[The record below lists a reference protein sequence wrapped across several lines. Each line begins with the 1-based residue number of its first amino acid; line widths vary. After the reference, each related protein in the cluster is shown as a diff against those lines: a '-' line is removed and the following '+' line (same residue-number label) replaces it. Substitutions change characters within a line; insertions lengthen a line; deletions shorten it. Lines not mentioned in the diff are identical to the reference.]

1 MIDNGHVSK
10 ILIGRKAIMDY
21 LDLKSKE
28 SFYKWIHRGMPAVI
42 EENRWYAH
50 KENLEMFFK
59 VRTNIILS
67 GEIPEDAE

>member
-1 MIDNGHVSK
+1 MKENGHISK

-21 LDLKSKE
+21 LDLKSKD
-28 SFYKWIHRGMPAVI
+28 SFYKWIKRGMPAMV

-50 KENLEMFFK
+50 KENLENFFK

-67 GEIPEDAE
+67 GEIPEDAD